1 MHQPELALGA
11 TVVGSLQLVACQ
23 PIVQQTQPAATE
35 QSAEPIEP
43 QSTQTTPEPE
53 AENLMCWWNE
63 VAFHKFFT
71 RSFMDSIGI
80 DIGSFQVINTQSD
93 CFSES
98 GALFGFLSA
107 PPLESRQS
115 TIFVL
120 NK

>member
-1 MHQPELALGA
+1 
-11 TVVGSLQLVACQ
+11 
-23 PIVQQTQPAATE
+23 
-35 QSAEPIEP
+35 
-43 QSTQTTPEPE
+43 
-53 AENLMCWWNE
+53 
-63 VAFHKFFT
+63 
-71 RSFMDSIGI
+71 MDSIGI
-80 DIGSFQVINTQSD
+80 DIGSFQGINTQSD